1 MFLIYLLAAILIV
14 LLVIFLLYRM
24 EIRKLQ
30 KQIQFLSENQ
40 SNKELTSSLRFR
52 ELREL
57 QSLLNKLI
65 RYRKQERE
73 NFLRRDHELKETISN
88 ISHDI
93 RTPLT
98 SLAGYFQL
106 LERSSDPAQ
115 REKYNA
121 IIEGRIRELRDL
133 LENFFDYIKLEDERY
148 QLTEE
153 QVELIALLKTSIL
166 SFKKKFE
173 EAPIQLRLNLPT
185 EPIQL
190 PGNHMAFQRIF
201 NNLIENAILH
211 GKSLIEIETRD
222 LDSEIELIFINDA
235 LDLRELEIEKVF
247 NRFYK
252 ADRARSANSS
262 GLGLTIVKS
271 LTVKMGGEVKA
282 ETCKDRFILKLLF
295 RK

>member
-1 MFLIYLLAAILIV
+1 MYLVYLLIL
-14 LLVIFLLYRM
+14 LLLILLLILLLYRQEIR
-24 EIRKLQ
+24 EIRK
-30 KQIQFLSENQ
+30 QIEFLSDNQ

-65 RYRKQERE
+65 RQRKEERE

-106 LERSSDPAQ
+106 LERSSDPRQ
-115 REKYNA
+115 SKKYNA
-121 IIEGRIRELRDL
+121 IIEARITELRDL

-148 QLTEE
+148 HLVEE
-153 QVELIALLKTSIL
+153 ELELIALLKTSIL
-166 SFKKKFE
+166 SFNKKFE
-173 EAPIQLRLNLPT
+173 EAAIQLKLKLPT
-185 EPIQL
+185 EEIL
-190 PGNHMAFQRIF
+190 LRANYMAFQRIF
-201 NNLIENAILH
+201 NNLIENAIYH
-211 GKSLIEIETRD
+211 GQSLLEIEAQD
-222 LDSEIELIFINDA
+222 LGSKLKIIFKNDFP
-235 LDLRELEIEKVF
+235 DVGELEIENVF

-271 LTVKMGGEVKA
+271 LTEKMGGEVKA
-282 ETCKDRFILKLLF
+282 ESEENCFILTLEFK
-295 RK
+295 K